1 MLSILAAVMHRKI
14 PRAAWKDTGGMVPL
28 VSGEQAAKSLLAI
41 SSQVFALTNGD
52 SRVFPAKGSLLSA
65 REI

>member
-1 MLSILAAVMHRKI
+1 M
-14 PRAAWKDTGGMVPL
+14 GGKVPL
-28 VSGEQAAKSLLAI
+28 VSGEQVARSLLAI

-52 SRVFPAKGSLLSA
+52 SRVFPAKGGLLSA